1 MRLAVL
7 MYCCVLVFCSQA
19 QVPNSWD
26 SIADFPSQRTRGVGF
41 SLLDKGYVCTG
52 LDTADLTHN
61 DLWEYDPVLGS
72 WSQKASLPG
81 APRRNAV
88 GFTIGNFA
96 YVGTGADS
104 SSAPGGQIL
113 KDFWKYDPVINSW
126 SQIAD
131 YPGGNGN
138 GVYFAAAFS
147 SDEKGYVI
155 GGKLGPD
162 TYTDQLWEYKPFQ
175 DVWAPRAAY
184 LGGPRY
190 QLVSTRIGNKVIV
203 GLGGNEDIYTKDLY
217 AYHLATNTWEQLG
230 DFPSAERGGAIAY
243 TIKNQAFIALGTDG
257 GYRDDVWEYNPSFDT
272 WLNRNDY
279 PGGGRKF
286 CSYFVIEDSVYV
298 GIGKS
303 TTGKK
308 RGFYKYIR
316 GEAPLQLSE
325 VELQNLQLYPNPIN
339 ENRVFVKND
348 KVDFITLYSI
358 AGKEIAR
365 ISKGVSG
372 FQLPNDLNSGTYI
385 VYLEA
390 DTNVV
395 STQKIQVLK

>member
-1 MRLAVL
+1 MTIIA
-7 MYCCVLVFCSQA
+7 SA
-19 QVPNSWD
+19 QVPNTWD
-26 SIADFPSQRTRGVGF
+26 SIADFPVQRTRAVGF
-41 SLLDKGYVCTG
+41 SLLDKGYVCAG

-61 DLWEYDPVLGS
+61 DLWQYDPIAGS
-72 WSQKASLPG
+72 WSQRASLPG

-88 GFTIGNFA
+88 SFTIDNFA

-113 KDFWKYDPVINSW
+113 KDFWKYDPLLNTW

-131 YPGGNGN
+131 YPGGSGN

-147 SDEKGYVI
+147 SDEKGFVI

-162 TYTDQLWEYKPFQ
+162 TYTDQLWEYKPSQ
-175 DVWAPRAAY
+175 DVWALRAPY

-217 AYHLATNTWEQLG
+217 AYNLATNVWEQLA
-230 DFPSAERGGAIAY
+230 DFPSAERGGAIAF

-286 CSYFVIEDSVYV
+286 CSHFTIGDSTFV
-298 GIGKS
+298 GIGRS
-303 TTGKK
+303 ATGKK
-308 RGFYKYIR
+308 RGFYRYLK
-316 GEAPLQLSE
+316 GEAPLSLE
-325 VELQNLQLYPNPIN
+325 EFAFNKNTIYPNPIIASSFN
-339 ENRVFVKND
+339 VKNEG
-348 KVDFITLYSI
+348 INEIIIYALS
-358 AGKEIAR
+358 GKEVAR
-365 ISKGVSG
+365 LHSFNQKVILPSTIQNGIYVA
-372 FQLPNDLNSGTYI
+372 QLMDNHIPI
-385 VYLEA
+385 I
-390 DTNVV
+390 
-395 STQKIQVLK
+395 TQKIEINR

>member
-1 MRLAVL
+1 MRLAIL
-7 MYCCVLVFCSQA
+7 IYSCLFALCIQA

-26 SIADFPSQRTRGVGF
+26 SIPDFTSQRTRAVGF
-41 SLLDKGYVCTG
+41 SLLDKGYVCSG
-52 LDTADLTHN
+52 LDTADFTQN
-61 DLWEYDPVLGS
+61 DLWQYDPVLGS

-81 APRRNAV
+81 PPRRNAV
-88 GFTIGNFA
+88 GFTIDNIA

-113 KDFWKYDPVINSW
+113 KDFWKYDPLLNSW

-138 GVYFAAAFS
+138 GVYFASAFS
-147 SDEKGYVI
+147 SNEKGYVI

-162 TYTDQLWEYKPFQ
+162 SYTNQLWEYKPSQ
-175 DVWAPRAAY
+175 DIWAARAPY

-203 GLGGNEDIYTKDLY
+203 GLGVNEDIYTKDLY
-217 AYHLATNTWEQLG
+217 AYNIGTNTWEQLG
-230 DFPSAERGGAIAY
+230 DFPAAERGGAIAY

-272 WLNRNDY
+272 WMNRNDY

-308 RGFYKYIR
+308 RGFYRYTR
-316 GEAPLQLSE
+316 GEAPLGLSE
-325 VELQNLQLYPNPIN
+325 MARQDIQLYPNP
-339 ENRVFVKND
+339 VKDNQLFI
-348 KVDFITLYSI
+348 KNKMVQSITLYSLS
-358 AGKEIAR
+358 GKEVAFIHKS
-365 ISKGVSG
+365 ISG
-372 FQLPNDLNSGTYI
+372 FQLPNNLVEGTYI
-385 VYLEA
+385 AHLKVNNEWV
-390 DTNVV
+390 D
-395 STQKIQVLK
+395 TQKIQVLK